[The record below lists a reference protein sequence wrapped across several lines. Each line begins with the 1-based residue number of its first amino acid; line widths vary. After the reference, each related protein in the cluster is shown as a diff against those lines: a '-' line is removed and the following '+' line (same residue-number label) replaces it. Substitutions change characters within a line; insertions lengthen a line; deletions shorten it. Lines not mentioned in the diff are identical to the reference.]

1 MLYLSI
7 IARFVR
13 VIIEEEAYDFPESE
27 SQNSNT
33 YQTGDNLSYAL
44 LLEFLP
50 GFFVRYLCSLCCFY
64 IFISVLFHSYIVIW
78 NWEYEVNFF
87 ISRFPVYI
95 LFFNDLFFS
104 VI

>member
-13 VIIEEEAYDFPESE
+13 AIIEEEAYDFPESE

-64 IFISVLFHSYIVIW
+64 IFISVL
-78 NWEYEVNFF
+78 
-87 ISRFPVYI
+87 
-95 LFFNDLFFS
+95 L
-104 VI
+104 